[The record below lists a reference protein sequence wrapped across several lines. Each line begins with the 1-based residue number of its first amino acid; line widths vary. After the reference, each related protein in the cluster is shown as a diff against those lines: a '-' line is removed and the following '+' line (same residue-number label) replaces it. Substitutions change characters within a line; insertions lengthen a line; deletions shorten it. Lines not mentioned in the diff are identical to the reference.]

1 MTANKDIRLCFV
13 GDSFVNGTGD
23 TTTLGWAG
31 RLCVAAAASGL
42 SMTYYNLGVRRD
54 TSDDVWRRWREECA
68 RRLPSSCDARIV
80 FSFGVNDMTLENG
93 KTRIDLETSCANL
106 GRLLVDARKYLTLVV
121 GPPPIDDDRHNDRIK
136 TLSDGYAVETARA
149 GIPYISLHAPLASDR
164 DYLQDVATNDGAH
177 PTHRGYRKI
186 AAIVGA
192 SAAWWFNDS
201 WNRYSSTPPEE

>member
-1 MTANKDIRLCFV
+1 MTANNDIRLCFV

-23 TTTLGWAG
+23 TTALGWAG

-54 TSDDVWRRWREECA
+54 TSDDVCRRWRDECG
-68 RRLPSSCDARIV
+68 RRLPDFCDARLV

-93 KTRIDLETSCANL
+93 KTRIDIQASCANL
-106 GRLLVDARKYLTLVV
+106 GRLLADASKYPTLVV
-121 GPPPIDDDRHNDRIK
+121 GPPPVDDDSHNTRIK
-136 TLSDGYAVETARA
+136 ALSDRYAVETARA
-149 GIPYISLHAPLASDR
+149 GIPYIPLYTPLASDR
-164 DYLQDVATNDGAH
+164 DYLQDIATNDGAH

-192 SAAWWFNDS
+192 SAAWWYNDS
-201 WNRYSSTPPEE
+201 WGRYSSATPEK